1 MWKLLKYLKKY
12 RLESI
17 LAPLLKMT
25 EAAFDLLVPLVMARI
40 IDEGIR
46 SRDLS
51 QILKMGGVLV
61 LLGLLGLAFSLTAQ
75 YFSARA
81 AVGFGTAVRNE
92 LFKHINSLSYR
103 EIDTIGTSTLITR
116 ITSDINQVQSGVNLV
131 LRLFLRSPFIVFG
144 AMVMAFTV
152 NVRAALVFVV
162 AIPLLSVVVFGVLL
176 VSMPLYKKVQ
186 RQLDRVLLTTRE
198 NLLGA
203 RVVRAFNRQPD
214 EITKF
219 DEENDMLVRSQVF
232 VGKVSALMNPAT
244 YIIVN
249 AATIVLV
256 WTGAWEVDEGIITQ
270 GEVVALVNYMSQ
282 ILVELVKLANLIITI
297 SKSLACANR
306 ISTVFDV
313 KGSITE
319 KNHGKIVT
327 EAEKVLSDTDRF
339 ETDAE
344 GRTATDSSS
353 VEAGKLSVDT
363 VVKFGVN
370 AEAHAENRVANQT
383 EGYGADRIP
392 KTVPKVEFTNMD
404 FCYAGAQEASLSDI
418 SFTAMSGQTIGV
430 IGGTGSGKSTLVNLI
445 PRFYDVTKGSVRID
459 GTDVREYP
467 VGQLRDKIGVVP
479 QKAVLFKGTLR
490 ENMLW
495 GKADATDQEIYRA
508 LDIAQ
513 AREFVDSKEQG
524 LDLPVE
530 QGGRNLSGGQRQRLT
545 IARALV
551 RQPELLIL
559 DDSAS
564 ALDFAT
570 DAALRKAIRENTKD
584 MTVFL
589 VSQRATTIRNADKIL
604 VLDDG
609 RLVGQGTHE
618 ELFDTCEVYR
628 EICLSQLSEKEVRTH
643 G

>member
-12 RLESI
+12 KLESI

-25 EAAFDLLVPLVMARI
+25 EAMFDLLVPLVMAQI
-40 IDEGIR
+40 IDVGIHN
-46 SRDLS
+46 RDTG

-61 LLGLLGLAFSLTAQ
+61 LLGLIGLAFSLTAQ
-75 YFSARA
+75 YFSAKA
-81 AVGFGTAVRNE
+81 AAGFGTAVRNE

-152 NVRAALVFVV
+152 NVRAALIFVV
-162 AIPLLSVVVFGVLL
+162 AIPLLSLVVFGVLL

-219 DEENDMLVRSQVF
+219 DEENDLLVRSQVF

-256 WTGAWEVDEGIITQ
+256 WTGAWQVDEGIITQ

-306 ISTVFDV
+306 ISAVFDV
-313 KGSITE
+313 EGSIVE

-327 EAEKVLSDTDRF
+327 EAEKARARADISAA
-339 ETDAE
+339 DAA
-344 GRTATDSSS
+344 G
-353 VEAGKLSVDT
+353 VEA
-363 VVKFGVN
+363 
-370 AEAHAENRVANQT
+370 A
-383 EGYGADRIP
+383 
-392 KTVPKVEFTNMD
+392 VPKVEFTGMD
-404 FCYAGAQEASLSDI
+404 FCYAGSKEASLSDI

-445 PRFYDVTKGSVRID
+445 PRFYDATEGSVRID

-467 VGQLRDKIGVVP
+467 VGQLRDKIGMVP

-490 ENMLW
+490 ENMRW
-495 GKADATDQEIYRA
+495 GKADATDEEIYRA
-508 LDIAQ
+508 LDTAQ
-513 AREFVDSKEQG
+513 AREFVDSKGQG
-524 LDLPVE
+524 LDLPIE

-551 RQPELLIL
+551 RRPEILIL

-609 RLVGQGTHE
+609 LLVGQGTHE

-628 EICLSQLSEKEVRTH
+628 EICLSQLSEKEVRAH